1 MSIDVNTQY
10 NLTVTDIKG
19 DDVISLQQLYVH
31 FFLCSVV
38 TGQEDKKYFCGNYYS
53 YDQCF

>member
-1 MSIDVNTQY
+1 MNYHQLISNSIDVNTQY

-31 FFLCSVV
+31 FIFLCSSV
-38 TGQEDKKYFCGNYYS
+38 TG
-53 YDQCF
+53 